1 MVTLIEKVNEN
12 AKSKNKMCSKSKQDV
27 KERSRLTMIVR
38 VSFWLAYRH
47 MFAHVPIPV
56 HGLQFRLL
64 VAKGSMNEREEVQLV
79 KRESKW

>member
-38 VSFWLAYRH
+38 VSF
-47 MFAHVPIPV
+47 
-56 HGLQFRLL
+56 
-64 VAKGSMNEREEVQLV
+64 
-79 KRESKW
+79 